1 MSYRRRRRAQNTGV
15 FMEIIEF
22 AMLLCFFF
30 GMIIEGLV
38 AFVKFSIWCIRGI
51 SKIVNS
57 YYKKRNSQCTSSL

>member
-38 AFVKFSIWCIRGI
+38 AFVKFSIWCIRGVVRF
-51 SKIVNS
+51 VNN
-57 YYKKRNSQCTSSL
+57 YRAKREVLENV